1 MSLAVLVVAL
11 AILQLVAGTLAT
23 ASAGIAF
30 SRSQVVVAESAPS
43 STLRPLSVEEVRARL
58 PLYDQ
63 PAEPALLVPEK
74 SPLQDEVAQAR
85 SFIQEAVKTVK
96 HSADEGKATWLAWE
110 HRAEDSVHTIVS
122 PQDQLNPGAL
132 YVAVATL
139 AGSILARN
147 RSLLLRAILPPAFLL
162 LSLNHFLPHTA
173 RNVGMKAEELEAEYV
188 PQIGRWRRAFTSAS
202 SSL

>member
-1 MSLAVLVVAL
+1 MVLPLATK
-11 AILQLVAGTLAT
+11 LVAGTLAT
-23 ASAGIAF
+23 ASAGIVF
-30 SRSQVVVAESAPS
+30 SRSQVVVAESAPP
-43 STLRPLSVEEVRARL
+43 STSRPLSVEEL

-63 PAEPALLVPEK
+63 PATPAILVPEK

-96 HSADEGKATWLAWE
+96 HSTDEGKATWLAWE

-132 YVAVATL
+132 YVTVATL

-147 RSLLLRAILPPAFLL
+147 RSLLLRATLPPAFLL
-162 LSLNHFLPHTA
+162 VSLHHFLPHTA
-173 RNVGMKAEELEAEYV
+173 RNVGAKAEELEADYA
-188 PQIGRWRRAFTSAS
+188 PQLRKWRHALAS
-202 SSL
+202 LSPSSR